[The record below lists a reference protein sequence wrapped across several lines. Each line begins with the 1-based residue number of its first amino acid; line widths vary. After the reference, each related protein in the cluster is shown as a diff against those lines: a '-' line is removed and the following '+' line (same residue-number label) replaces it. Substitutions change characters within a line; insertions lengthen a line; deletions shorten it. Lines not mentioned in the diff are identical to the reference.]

1 MEQLTVNYDVYEDAN
16 RYDGT
21 ASAVLPDISF
31 LTQSMSGAGI
41 GGNIEAVTAHIDAMT
56 LSLNW
61 REHTNEAYGLSTPKR
76 HHIELRAARQ
86 DENPVTGEL
95 EYKNIKRVL
104 VVIPKGLTGGTLA
117 PHSATSPASSF
128 AVRYYAVY
136 IEGVKQIELDP
147 LNYICYINGTDYL
160 ENVRKALG
168 R

>member
-31 LTQSMSGAGI
+31 LTQSLSGAGI

-56 LSLNW
+56 LTLNW
-61 REHTNEAYGLSTPKR
+61 REFTEQACNLSTPKR

-95 EYKNIKRVL
+95 EYKNIKHVL
-104 VVIPKGLTGGTLA
+104 VVVPKGLTGGTLA
-117 PHSATSPASSF
+117 PHSARTPAGTY
-128 AVRYYAVY
+128 AVRYYASY
-136 IEGVKQIELDP
+136 IDGKKEVELDP
-147 LNYICYINGTDYL
+147 MNYICYIDGTDYL